1 MDKSSRRPSLSFE
14 AVGSESYARGMT
26 ARASAPGEVEAAQA
40 VYTPVVLAVYDW
52 FVLGFSSRFA
62 WRCSRTEMLA
72 FYDRHVGPRH
82 LDIGVGTGFF
92 LDKCEWPVARPELTL
107 LDMNPHSLRAAARR
121 TERFRPRLVQ
131 ANVLE
136 PLDLGEA
143 QFDSIGMN
151 FLLHC
156 LPGPVEQKATTAAR
170 NLKRHLQPNGILF
183 GSTILG
189 RGVRHSVLGRSL
201 LHLYNKKGIFS
212 NRDDDLEG
220 LEGALAGVFSDVAVD
235 LKGTVALFSA
245 R

>member
-1 MDKSSRRPSLSFE
+1 
-14 AVGSESYARGMT
+14 MT
-26 ARASAPGEVEAAQA
+26 ARTPASEEVEAAQA
-40 VYTPVVLAVYDW
+40 VYTPAVLAVYDW

-72 FYDRHVGPRH
+72 LYDQHVGPRH

-92 LDKCEWPVARPELTL
+92 LDKCRWPVARPELTL
-107 LDMNPHSLRAAARR
+107 LDVNSYSLRAAARR

-136 PLDLGEA
+136 SLDLGEA
-143 QFDSIGMN
+143 RFDSIGMN

-156 LPGPVEQKATTAAR
+156 LPGPAEEKATKVASNVT
-170 NLKRHLQPNGILF
+170 RHLGPNGVVF

-189 RGVRHSVLGRSL
+189 RGVRHNVLGRSL
-201 LHLYNKKGIFS
+201 LAVYNKKGIFS
-212 NRDDDLEG
+212 NRHDDLEG
-220 LEGALAGVFSDVAVD
+220 LKRALAGVFSDVRVD